1 MFGVEVKVSAPM
13 DVKVQTTNNRG
24 FTPEELAEQALD
36 KIVSVSDNA
45 DPIVREQAH
54 AFRERIRAVLVHY
67 LKQAAR
73 SDRTTVCAALNAAG
87 QKSLSEMIKRL

>member
-54 AFRERIRAVLVHY
+54 AFRERIRYVLIHY

-87 QKSLSEMIKRL
+87 QSSLSEMIKRL